1 MKKITPEVS
10 IVVPVFNVENYI
22 ERCVKSII
30 SQTLKT
36 IEIIFLDDGSTDNS
50 LNILRDYEKKD
61 ERIQIFDCGEIGVS
75 KCRNKGIELSSGKYI
90 MFVDS
95 DDWIDSNM
103 VEVMYKKAE

>member
-1 MKKITPEVS
+1 MDSSNPKVS
-10 IVVPVFNVENYI
+10 IIVPAYNVENYI

-61 ERIQIFDCGEIGVS
+61 ERIQVFDCGEIGVS
-75 KCRNKGIELSSGKYI
+75 KISSVTK
-90 MFVDS
+90 F
-95 DDWIDSNM
+95 
-103 VEVMYKKAE
+103 

>member
-61 ERIQIFDCGEIGVS
+61 ERRKVS
-75 KCRNKGIELSSGKYI
+75 FIYTCAYGSRSRSFRCMCCRFKR
-90 MFVDS
+90 
-95 DDWIDSNM
+95 
-103 VEVMYKKAE
+103 